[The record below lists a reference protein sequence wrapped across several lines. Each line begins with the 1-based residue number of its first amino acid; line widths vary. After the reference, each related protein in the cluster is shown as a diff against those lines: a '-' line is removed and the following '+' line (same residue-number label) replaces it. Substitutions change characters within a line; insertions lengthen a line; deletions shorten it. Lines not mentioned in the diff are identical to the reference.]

1 MKADSYTKII
11 QKGFISS
18 ELELEKA
25 TMFERKLRLMAQ
37 ENPEFSVSRIQLQKL
52 IKEYEK
58 SNWSSRSNITENQ
71 IAESDLAEIIVEREQ
86 KFLYERQNI
95 IKKKLKD
102 LEMNQ
107 QDLGIILG
115 HSKSYISEL
124 INGINPFSLKDL
136 IVIHN
141 LLDIK
146 LEYLIPTTIPQKE
159 STRIKSSFQKLNRPR
174 LKLEK
179 TKLELV

>member
-1 MKADSYTKII
+1 MKTDSYTKII
-11 QKGFISS
+11 QKGFISN

-25 TMFERKLRLMAQ
+25 SAFENKLRLMAR
-37 ENPEFSVSRIQLQKL
+37 ENPGFIADRKQLRTI
-52 IKEYEK
+52 IKDYER
-58 SNWSSRSNITENQ
+58 SNWNSRSDISEKQ
-71 IAESDLAEIIVEREQ
+71 IAESDLAEVIVEREEE
-86 KFLYERQNI
+86 FLNNRQNI
-95 IKKKLKD
+95 IKNKLKD

-124 INGINPFSLKDL
+124 MNGINPFSLKDL

-146 LEYLIPTTIPQKE
+146 LENLIPTTIPEKE
-159 STRIKSSFQKLNRPR
+159 SSRIKSSFLKLNRPR